1 MDYQVWTKEEFGD
14 NYTKVDC
21 GDLAAVKREIDK
33 AVRKGGEP
41 ILTVEV
47 PYELS
52 IKVSEV
58 GSETVKSKAKRD
70 KGTGAE
76 GEGQVRSGDLGAV
89 PKLGEGSGDPG
100 AGDRV
105 PGEG

>member
-21 GDLAAVKREIDK
+21 GDLAAAKRTIDEAYK
-33 AVRKGGEP
+33 QGKEP

-47 PYELS
+47 PYKLD

-58 GSETVKSKAKRD
+58 GTEVPKKAKPKQEPETKVEEVAESEAD
-70 KGTGAE
+70 KGKAE
-76 GEGQVRSGDLGAV
+76 PDQ
-89 PKLGEGSGDPG
+89 DPG
-100 AGDRV
+100 AASKGKV
-105 PGEG
+105 

>member
-21 GDLAAVKREIDK
+21 GDLAAARKEIDK
-33 AVRKGGEP
+33 AVRTGGEP

-47 PYELS
+47 PYKLD

-58 GSETVKSKAKRD
+58 GAEVPKKAKSKQEPETKVEEVAESEVNQSATEPD
-70 KGTGAE
+70 QDTGAE
-76 GEGQVRSGDLGAV
+76 GKGKV
-89 PKLGEGSGDPG
+89 
-100 AGDRV
+100 
-105 PGEG
+105 